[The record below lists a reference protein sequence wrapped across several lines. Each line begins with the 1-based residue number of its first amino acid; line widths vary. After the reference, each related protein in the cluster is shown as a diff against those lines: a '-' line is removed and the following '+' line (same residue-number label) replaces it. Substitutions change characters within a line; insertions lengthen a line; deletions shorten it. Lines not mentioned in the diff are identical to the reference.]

1 MSIDRARGLG
11 RGLDSLL
18 PRPTSVGTPPA
29 AAGTSAASPN
39 GLMYLPIRLVDPNPN
54 QPRQIFDEQALQ
66 ELAASIKANGLV
78 QPIIVRRRPVPN
90 DARFEIV
97 AGERRWRASQVAELT
112 EIPVVVQDVADDKL
126 LELAL
131 IENIQREDLNPIET
145 AIAFDRLV
153 KELDLSHEELGRRTG
168 KDRATITNFIRLLKL
183 PKELQDAVAEGKLTM
198 GHAKALLALTFAD
211 QQLDT
216 ARKVMQLGMSVRAT
230 EKMVQNLTEPKEEK
244 APKEEEKLDPN
255 VRAAQDE
262 LRNYLGTKVAII
274 PTSEKRGH
282 IQIEYYSQEDLD
294 RIYNLILKED

>member
-1 MSIDRARGLG
+1 MSIDINRNRGLG

-18 PRPTSVGTPPA
+18 PRPNTSNQPS
-29 AAGTSAASPN
+29 AGVQPQTVPN

-54 QPRQIFDEQALQ
+54 QPRQVFAEQALQ

-78 QPIIVRRRPVPN
+78 QPIIVRRRPAPH
-90 DARFEIV
+90 DSRFEIV
-97 AGERRWRASQVAELT
+97 AGERRWRACQVAEIH

-131 IENIQREDLNPIET
+131 IENIQREDLNAIET
-145 AIAFDRLV
+145 ANAFDRLV

-183 PKELQDAVAEGKLTM
+183 PKELQGHVAEGKLTM

-211 QQLDT
+211 QQMNT

-230 EKMVQNLTEPKEEK
+230 EKMVQNLLEPQEEK
-244 APKEEEKLDPN
+244 TQKEEEKLDPN

-262 LRNYLGTKVAII
+262 LRNHLGTKVQIV

-282 IQIEYYSQEDLD
+282 IQIEYYSQDDLD
-294 RIYNLILKED
+294 RIYNLILK